1 MSANKPQP
9 LSFLNI
15 NALVSFGGAIIIMA
29 IVTKFMHYSW
39 ADKVIVFA
47 FTLEAIL
54 FVLMG
59 IQKLADK
66 SEDDVVVTHTGNS
79 NSNSPGLDPVIVS
92 KMISTMELLSKNT
105 DANTAIVT
113 ALVNELGANHLSK
126 SLKQANGIANLDS
139 SILAVEMD
147 KSVSKYK
154 VLVENID
161 ALNKVYA
168 AQLTAF
174 KSN

>member
-1 MSANKPQP
+1 MSTKKPKP
-9 LSFLNI
+9 LAFLNI

-29 IVTKFMHYSW
+29 IVCKFMHYEW

-59 IQKLADK
+59 VQKIGDN
-66 SEDDVVVTHTGNS
+66 DDEEPEVVAGSSIGNS
-79 NSNSPGLDPVIVS
+79 AGIDPALAN
-92 KMISTMELLSKNT
+92 KMMATMELLAKNT
-105 DANTAIVT
+105 DTNTAIVN
-113 ALVNELGANHLSK
+113 ALVKELGATHLSE
-126 SLKQANGIANLDS
+126 SLKQANSMSKLDAS
-139 SILAVEMD
+139 VLAAEMD
-147 KSVSKYK
+147 KTISKYK
-154 VLVENID
+154 ALHENMD
-161 ALNKVYA
+161 SLNKVYS

>member
-1 MSANKPQP
+1 MSTNQPKP
-9 LSFLNI
+9 LAFLNI

-29 IVTKFMHYSW
+29 IVTKFMHYEW

-59 IQKLADK
+59 VQKLGDK
-66 SEDDVVVTHTGNS
+66 DEGDEVVSISS
-79 NSNSPGLDPVIVS
+79 NSSGLNPALAD
-92 KMISTMELLSKNT
+92 KMISTMEILSKNA
-105 DANTAIVT
+105 DINTAIVT
-113 ALVNELGANHLSK
+113 ALVNELGANQLAK
-126 SLKQANGIANLDS
+126 SLKQANAIANLDP
-139 SILAVEMD
+139 SILAGEMD
-147 KSVSKYK
+147 KAILKYK
-154 VLVENID
+154 ILHENID
-161 ALNKVYA
+161 ALNKVYS

>member
-1 MSANKPQP
+1 MSTNKPKP
-9 LSFLNI
+9 LAFLNI

-29 IVTKFMHYSW
+29 IVCKFMHYEW

-59 IQKLADK
+59 VQKLGDK
-66 SEDDVVVTHTGNS
+66 DEEPEVVAGSGNGNS
-79 NSNSPGLDPVIVS
+79 FGLDPVVAN
-92 KMISTMELLSKNT
+92 KMITAMDVLSKNA
-105 DANTAIVT
+105 DINTAIVT
-113 ALVNELGANHLSK
+113 ALVNELGANHLAE
-126 SLKQANGIANLDS
+126 SLKQANAIANLDP
-139 SILAVEMD
+139 SILAGEMD
-147 KSVSKYK
+147 KAILKYK
-154 VLVENID
+154 ILHENID
-161 ALNKVYA
+161 ALNKVYS

>member
-1 MSANKPQP
+1 MSAKKEP
-9 LSFLNI
+9 LAFLNI

-29 IVTKFMHYSW
+29 IVTKFMHYEW
-39 ADKVIVFA
+39 ADKVIIFA

-66 SEDDVVVTHTGNS
+66 PDEEVVVASSGNS
-79 NSNSPGLDPVIVS
+79 NGNGPGLDPVFAG

-105 DANTAIVT
+105 DANTTIVT
-113 ALVNELGANHLSK
+113 ALFNELSANHLSQA
-126 SLKQANGIANLDS
+126 LKQANSIANLDS
-139 SILAVEMD
+139 SVLAVEMD
-147 KSVSKYK
+147 KTISKYK
-154 VLVENID
+154 ILTENID
-161 ALNKVYA
+161 ALNKVYS

>member
-1 MSANKPQP
+1 MSTNKPKP
-9 LSFLNI
+9 LAFLNI

-29 IVTKFMHYSW
+29 IVCKFMHYEW

-59 IQKLADK
+59 IQKIGDTDEEPEVVAGSGNGSSSGIDPALA
-66 SEDDVVVTHTGNS
+66 N
-79 NSNSPGLDPVIVS
+79 
-92 KMISTMELLSKNT
+92 KMMATMELLAKNT
-105 DANTAIVT
+105 DTNTAIVN
-113 ALVNELGANHLSK
+113 ALVNELGAVHLSE
-126 SLKQANGIANLDS
+126 SLKQANSMSKLDS
-139 SILAVEMD
+139 STLAAEMD
-147 KSVSKYK
+147 KTISKYK
-154 VLVENID
+154 ALHENMD
-161 ALNKVYA
+161 SLNKVYS